1 MGKKW
6 STILHSAFF
15 LFCIVLSVLIFS
27 HWVSGRNL
35 HISYVSD
42 PASESSQILENPY
55 CGFYQMNGYILSD
68 DQTSEDAL
76 DWYQKNC
83 ASNPYPLLLLEINL
97 KNYADTSISSVALK
111 QLRTLLKA
119 CSDDK
124 KQVIL
129 RFLYDWDG
137 QALSTEP
144 TELYRIKNHIQQFS
158 SVVNVFSDCIYI
170 LQGTLTGNNG
180 EMNNSNYN
188 DINQIRQIA
197 ETLNKYISSDIF
209 LAVRTPGQLRG
220 ILRTRKPLAS
230 SKAYDGSLESR
241 LSLFNDGMLGSV
253 YDLGTYGDTPLQSSN
268 KLDAQGTRSE
278 ELLYQY
284 KLCQYVPN
292 GGEVTVDNAYNDLEN
307 AIADLARM
315 HVSYLNSEHDAAV
328 LDKWKHSTYSGD
340 DIFSGSTGY
349 DYIQAHLGYRYVMK
363 ESSLDFHSFADD
375 AAILYINIEN
385 TGFSSSYRK
394 FDTKLII
401 TNLDSGEEEELETD
415 IDNRKIAGND
425 FSTFQMRLDIRSLE
439 KGTYSIAMRME
450 DPYTGNSI
458 HFANNGLENEDT
470 VPVGTLTIK

>member
-1 MGKKW
+1 MEKK
-6 STILHSAFF
+6 SSFILHISFF
-15 LFCIVLSVLIFS
+15 LFCVVFS
-27 HWVSGRNL
+27 ALLLFHFISGRAL
-35 HISYVSD
+35 RISYISD
-42 PASESSQILENPY
+42 PSPESAALLENPY

-68 DQTSEDAL
+68 DQTAEDAL

-97 KNYADTSISSVALK
+97 KNYAETSISSVALK

-119 CSDDK
+119 SSDGK

-137 QALSTEP
+137 QALTSEP
-144 TELYRIKNHIQQFS
+144 TALYRIKNHILQIS
-158 SVVNVFSDCIYI
+158 SVVNEYSDCVYI

-220 ILRTRKPLAS
+220 ILRTKQPLS
-230 SKAYDGSLESR
+230 SSTAYDGSLGSR

-253 YDLGTYGDTPLQSSN
+253 YDLGTYGDKSLKSSSA
-268 KLDAQGTRSE
+268 LDAQGTRSE

-292 GGEVTVDNAYNDLEN
+292 GGEVTVDNVCNDLDN
-307 AIADLARM
+307 AIEDLAQM

-328 LDKWKHSTYSGD
+328 LNKWKHSTYSAD
-340 DIFSGSTGY
+340 DVFSGSTGY
-349 DYIQAHLGYRYVMK
+349 DYISAHLGYRYVMK

-375 AAILYINIEN
+375 AAILSINIEN
-385 TGFSSSYRK
+385 TGFSSAYRK
-394 FDTKLII
+394 FDTKLLI
-401 TNLDSGEEEELETD
+401 TNLDSGEEIELETD
-415 IDNRKIAGND
+415 IDNRKIAGSD
-425 FSTFQMRLDIRSLE
+425 FSTFQISLDLRSWG
-439 KGTYSIAMRME
+439 KGTYSITMCMK

-458 HFANNGLENEDT
+458 HFANSGLEEEDS
-470 VPVGTLTIK
+470 VPVGTLTIG